1 MFLKSELTA
10 LIQSIK
16 VLNLNFL
23 EVTDFVLH
31 EIHNHPS
38 NEKTPG
44 NPRYAMLFVKKDK
57 NKKFNSLQLPTREEK
72 SQHQEKNYEN
82 PTVNNFEKE
91 KSDRDNGMVSD
102 DSDI

>member
-1 MFLKSELTA
+1 MFLKPELTA

-44 NPRYAMLFVKKDK
+44 NPRYAMLFVKKGK
-57 NKKFNSLQLPTREEK
+57 NKKSKNTKYLPLNQHLLNMKTSCASFVENS
-72 SQHQEKNYEN
+72 
-82 PTVNNFEKE
+82 
-91 KSDRDNGMVSD
+91 
-102 DSDI
+102 I